1 MMRLKSMAAF
11 HASVWV
17 GASVP
22 ALAATSGSF
31 TAAEAQKSLARWAP
45 SRRTAAARRVA
56 ELAADG
62 RAARTRA
69 PTTAAREAA
78 GSRALMWRLM
88 EARSWARRPRMR
100 VPGVTGA
107 GSQIC
112 DKAAAT
118 CRSQNPT
125 RNCSLSS
132 ARFHTLR
139 YAVSMHPPLT
149 LENHPLCRDIVI
161 ALKRCHRDASWW
173 GRSFGACNEQKWALD
188 QCLKKQKLFKARANA
203 EKAREERDRLR
214 RRVEKYG
221 HATVNGEFK
230 GK

>member
-1 MMRLKSMAAF
+1 M
-11 HASVWV
+11 
-17 GASVP
+17 
-22 ALAATSGSF
+22 
-31 TAAEAQKSLARWAP
+31 
-45 SRRTAAARRVA
+45 
-56 ELAADG
+56 
-62 RAARTRA
+62 
-69 PTTAAREAA
+69 
-78 GSRALMWRLM
+78 
-88 EARSWARRPRMR
+88 
-100 VPGVTGA
+100 
-107 GSQIC
+107 
-112 DKAAAT
+112 
-118 CRSQNPT
+118 
-125 RNCSLSS
+125 SS

-149 LENHPLCRDIVI
+149 LENHPLCRDVVI

-230 GK
+230 ESEGHAAEEEARGGRRGNGGSRPGDEYEVEVRTIRRPRRESRARTNAER

>member
-1 MMRLKSMAAF
+1 MSFAK
-11 HASVWV
+11 
-17 GASVP
+17 P
-22 ALAATSGSF
+22 APKLF
-31 TAAEAQKSLARWAP
+31 R
-45 SRRTAAARRVA
+45 
-56 ELAADG
+56 
-62 RAARTRA
+62 
-69 PTTAAREAA
+69 
-78 GSRALMWRLM
+78 
-88 EARSWARRPRMR
+88 
-100 VPGVTGA
+100 
-107 GSQIC
+107 
-112 DKAAAT
+112 
-118 CRSQNPT
+118 
-125 RNCSLSS
+125 SLSS

-149 LENHPLCRDIVI
+149 LENHPLCRDVVI

-221 HATVNGEFK
+221 HATINGEFK